1 MHNNDDIVFFEK
13 YSKIDRSTKG
23 LSGAGEWKTLQKLLP
38 DFKDKRVLDLGC
50 GFGWHCQ
57 YAIEHGANA
66 VTGVDISEK
75 MLTVAKEK
83 TDSKIRCIQMP
94 IEDIAFGE
102 NSFDAVISSL
112 AFSLKLR
119 TNGYLNYL
127 TDKQEFVIKI
137 KFLCCN
143 EKRT

>member
-1 MHNNDDIVFFEK
+1 
-13 YSKIDRSTKG
+13 
-23 LSGAGEWKTLQKLLP
+23 
-38 DFKDKRVLDLGC
+38 
-50 GFGWHCQ
+50 
-57 YAIEHGANA
+57 
-66 VTGVDISEK
+66 

-83 TDSKIRCIQMP
+83 TDSKIRYIQMP

-102 NSFDAVISSL
+102 NSFDAEISSL